1 MASRIG
7 STVFLLGVRENVPAA
22 FRRCLT
28 AIGAVF
34 LGVLVVADIA
44 GGDDWPRF
52 RGPNG
57 SGISSLRGVP
67 REWTEDDYEWVVELP
82 GKGHS
87 SPVVWGEHLF
97 VASGDEGGKRMLIC
111 LNATTGETRWTQTML
126 LGADY
131 QVTIK
136 NSFGSGT
143 PATDGERV
151 YVSFA
156 DNDHYLVAA
165 YDFSDGS
172 PLWTEDLGPF
182 SSRHGQGHSPI
193 LAGERLIVTND
204 QKGPSFLTAL
214 DRKTG
219 TQLWRTPRPERNAA
233 YSTPMVLDPE
243 GADPQI
249 ICISGAAGIAA
260 FRPETGEE
268 LWASGAMPLR
278 TVASPVFGEGV
289 IIASCGSGGRG
300 KYMIAAEPPLPTD
313 KAAEWRPRWERKTNL
328 PYVPTPIIDGGVLYL
343 WNDDGVVCSVDLQTG
358 ENIQRIRVGGTYSSS
373 PVLID
378 GHLYCAAEDGMIAV
392 VSTTPELKV
401 IGKSPLGD
409 RIHSTPAVANGR
421 VYFRGFQTLA
431 CLRAREFD

>member
-1 MASRIG
+1 MTSRIG
-7 STVFLLGVRENVPAA
+7 SAARLLGARESVSASLRDGVAA
-22 FRRCLT
+22 V
-28 AIGAVF
+28 GAVL
-34 LGVLVVADIA
+34 LGLLVSAANAV
-44 GGDDWPRF
+44 GDDWPRF

-57 SGISSLRGVP
+57 SGISSLQGVP
-67 REWTEDDYEWVVELP
+67 REWTEHDYAWVVDLP

-87 SPVVWGEHLF
+87 SPVIWGEHLF
-97 VASGDEGGKRMLIC
+97 VASGDDGGKRMLIC
-111 LNATTGETRWTQTML
+111 LNATTGETRWMQTMQ
-126 LGADY
+126 LGPDY

-143 PATDGERV
+143 PVTDGERV

-156 DNDHYLVAA
+156 DNGHYLVSA
-165 YDFSDGS
+165 YGFSDGS

-204 QKGPSFLTAL
+204 QQGPSFLSAL

-219 TQLWRTPRPERNAA
+219 AELWRTSRPERNAA
-233 YSTPMVLDPE
+233 YSTPMVLDHDGQE
-243 GADPQI
+243 PQI

-278 TVASPVFGEGV
+278 TVASPVSGEGV

-300 KYMIAAEPPLPTD
+300 KFMVAVEPPLRTD
-313 KAAEWRPRWERKTNL
+313 NFAEWRTRWERKTNL

-358 ENIQRIRVGGTYSSS
+358 ENIQRIRVGGTYSGS

-392 VSTTPELKV
+392 VNTTPELKV

-431 CLRAREFD
+431 CLQAGKVD